1 MPAWSD
7 HEGGSLNDE
16 QIQQIVNFIMFGTDQ
31 DWADIVTVRLHTSGA
46 EDGHLPLEPNPPKPE
61 VLTGIALG
69 KALTLSNPQAACVT
83 CHSFDPNTPSTLP
96 TAPNLGHYGTE
107 GPLNDENKARKAAGD
122 ADYLLHWIQNPP
134 AIKPG
139 VVMPA
144 FGTASGGSLSDEQ
157 IKAIIEYLQ
166 SLK

>member
-1 MPAWSD
+1 MGD
-7 HEGGSLNDE
+7 EDTGGFDIAG
-16 QIQQIVNFIMFGTDQ
+16 IQKRSWKV
-31 DWADIVTVRLHTSGA
+31 
-46 EDGHLPLEPNPPKPE
+46 P
-61 VLTGIALG
+61 VLTGIELG
-69 KALTLSNPQAACVT
+69 KALTLVNPQAACVT

-96 TAPNLGHYGTE
+96 TAPNLGHYGTQ
-107 GPLNDENKARKAAGD
+107 GPLNAENKAKQAGGD

-134 AIKPG
+134 AVKPG

-144 FGTASGGSLSDEQ
+144 FGTSYGGSLSDEQ